1 MANSA
6 SVLPLNL
13 KDRSA
18 LENGPGTHIER
29 IMERRSTF
37 LTRWT
42 SRLTLL
48 LIATVSLGCSPRL
61 SPLYRDFSIDE
72 STQYE
77 YDIYERLTLAMEEAG
92 WSVIEGVTSN
102 IVATEGRDFNSWGI
116 YTMEV
121 ELEASPVGNGYV
133 RLFIHPYRRYFT
145 GTRGKMPY
153 LKRGLAKAAL
163 STLETPFETY
173 GLKFAGT
180 AESRD
185 KAHRR
190 NGS

>member
-1 MANSA
+1 MATWIVLLMATA
-6 SVLPLNL
+6 S
-13 KDRSA
+13 
-18 LENGPGTHIER
+18 I
-29 IMERRSTF
+29 
-37 LTRWT
+37 
-42 SRLTLL
+42 
-48 LIATVSLGCSPRL
+48 GCTPRL
-61 SPLYRDFSIDE
+61 SPLYRDFSIDDSGQNE
-72 STQYE
+72 H
-77 YDIYERLTLAMEEAG
+77 DIYERLTLAMEEAG

-121 ELEASPVGNGYV
+121 ELEASPVGDGYV

-153 LKRGLAKAAL
+153 LKPGLAKAVL
-163 STLETPFETY
+163 STLETPFEAY

-180 AESRD
+180 AASRD
-185 KAHRR
+185 KAHRK